1 MKIAQGTKV
10 IDETTVFFDHNHKV
24 LTVVRKIRHHLPR
37 ERQLQLE
44 REAVSSAALKKQGKR
59 DARSYPGMLASGGSP
74 PFAGNCSFP
83 SGAIFPHAGV
93 GKFRPY
99 GVSAA
104 RAAARHG

>member
-1 MKIAQGTKV
+1 MKIAQGKKV

-59 DARSYPGMLASGGSP
+59 DARSYPGMLASGDARRLLATAHSCP
-74 PFAGNCSFP
+74 VAFSLMPA
-83 SGAIFPHAGV
+83 SGV
-93 GKFRPY
+93 R
-99 GVSAA
+99 AA